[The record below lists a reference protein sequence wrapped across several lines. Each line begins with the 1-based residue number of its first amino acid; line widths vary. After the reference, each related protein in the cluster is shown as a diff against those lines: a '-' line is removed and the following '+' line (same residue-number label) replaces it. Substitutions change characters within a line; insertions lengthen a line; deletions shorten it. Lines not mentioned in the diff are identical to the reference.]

1 MLVNKR
7 LFIGLKEEN
16 KMTRLNSGE
25 YAPKTGDYKMM
36 KNGKVMNVV
45 HVEKGEKMPPTAQ
58 SGCHYEI

>member
-1 MLVNKR
+1 
-7 LFIGLKEEN
+7 
-16 KMTRLNSGE
+16 MTRLNSGE